1 MSAGLGPAPATATAG
16 PASLPSRAM
25 AGVLDLLAGQS
36 RPVTAAELAGQGG
49 LHPNTVR
56 EHLDALVERGLATRT
71 RAEASGRGRPA
82 WLYAAVPDERPAAR
96 EYAGLATAL
105 ARQLAR
111 TSGNPREDALE
122 AGRAWGA
129 ELAEA
134 RVDAGG
140 GDSADIRGGGRDG
153 GGDRHPT
160 HPTPARARRHVVE
173 LLDGLGFAPLA
184 DARAQTVRLR
194 RCPLLEAAREQPEVV
209 CSVHLGIVRGALD
222 SWGTTSDATSL
233 VPFAEPG
240 ACLLHL
246 TGATT
251 RPGGPG
257 REQ

>member
-1 MSAGLGPAPATATAG
+1 MDGPPAVCRRARRTARGARVRRAGNGARATA
-16 PASLPSRAM
+16 
-25 AGVLDLLAGQS
+25 
-36 RPVTAAELAGQGG
+36 RPYQ
-49 LHPNTVR
+49 
-56 EHLDALVERGLATRT
+56 
-71 RAEASGRGRPA
+71 
-82 WLYAAVPDERPAAR
+82 
-96 EYAGLATAL
+96 
-105 ARQLAR
+105 RQ
-111 TSGNPREDALE
+111 PQEDALE

-140 GDSADIRGGGRDG
+140 GDSAGIRGGGRDG